1 MIINNK
7 KPPIGAIPKWVWD
20 NKCNEERYNE
30 LCRAISEYYNAG
42 MEIRIEWI
50 VEYNE
55 LIHKINIK

>member
-42 MEIRIEWI
+42 
-50 VEYNE
+50 N
-55 LIHKINIK
+55 KD